1 MESAVNRK
9 DFDMYFEKVKELL
22 EQNMTEKG
30 FKLWNGINKILPN
43 IWSKPTSSTGKYH
56 RKKSGEVPNIDEH
69 VYQMLYST
77 IKILRMFN
85 IELKTEKADSLLFAV
100 ALHDSLKYGKMGT
113 RKHTDYTHDKLG
125 ADMISENKDT
135 FSKIM
140 TEEEFFKMEEA
151 VRFHSGQWSTDAKN
165 NGDFSFNNYNPETM
179 FVHMLDMLSTADC
192 LKTDIE

>member
-1 MESAVNRK
+1 
-9 DFDMYFEKVKELL
+9 MYFEKIKELT
-22 EQNMTEKG
+22 EKNMTEKG
-30 FKLWNGINKILPN
+30 YKLWRGIDGILPK

-56 RKKSGEVPNIDEH
+56 KNGYGEIPNIDEH

-85 IELKTEKADSLLFAV
+85 IETKTPESDSLIFSV
-100 ALHDSLKYGKMGT
+100 ILHDALKYGKLGT

-125 ADMISENKDT
+125 ADMISENKET
-135 FSKIM
+135 FCKIM
-140 TEEEFFKMEEA
+140 SEEEFFRMEEA

-165 NGDFSFNNYNPETM
+165 NGDFSFKQYNPETM

-192 LKTDIE
+192 LKTDMDYQERE